1 MICNLI
7 RFIAFVQLLAFCSA
21 KCEAAVIWTY
31 DLADLGSTRTL
42 GNPFSL
48 AKTSLNEGLV
58 FFTATLVVTGTS
70 TSGSSDIGY
79 QELALNAGGP
89 GVNLGG
95 LGVDGNTLNGGSGTE
110 SLRFAVQLSEI
121 VGGSVVFNGFS
132 TVGFNGFGS
141 SVLGELSLDNSYATT
156 GDNTRLDD
164 VNGTLPLISVPN
176 NAAAFSIFSNA
187 GHFQVS
193 YVTGS
198 FTTTAAA
205 VPEPSAFA
213 VFVIVASAAPLLRR
227 FRRRTNSV
235 DSGSLVA

>member
-7 RFIAFVQLLAFCSA
+7 RFIAFAQLLAFCSA
-21 KCEAAVIWTY
+21 KCEAAVIWQY
-31 DLADLGSTRTL
+31 DLTNLGSSRTL
-42 GNPFSL
+42 GNPFTL
-48 AKTSLNEGLV
+48 AKTNLNDGLV
-58 FFTATLVVTGTS
+58 SFTATLVVTGTS

-110 SLRFAVQLSEI
+110 SLRFAVQLSDI

-132 TVGFNGFGS
+132 VVGFNGFGIS
-141 SVLGELSLDNSYATT
+141 DLGELSLDNSFATT

-164 VNGTLPLISVPN
+164 FNGTLPLIAVPN

-198 FTTTAAA
+198 FTGTAAA
-205 VPEPSAFA
+205 VPEPSTFA
-213 VFVIVASAAPLLRR
+213 VFVIVTSAIPALRR
-227 FRRRTNSV
+227 FRRHPNSV
-235 DSGSLVA
+235 DSESLVA